1 MEHLLTNEELV
12 IRQSLPLKVKV
23 EMTKRRIEEFI
34 NEFGINGVYVSF
46 SGGIDSTALLHI
58 ARQVNSDIKAV
69 FLDTW
74 LEYPQIRQFVKQYEN
89 VDVIKPQKS
98 MKQIINESGWCFPSK
113 DVAECIEAYRRGLK

>member
-1 MEHLLTNEELV
+1 MEHFLTNEELA
-12 IRQSLPLKVKV
+12 IRQALPLEVKV

-46 SGGIDSTALLHI
+46 SGAIDSTVLLHI

-74 LEYPQIRQFVKQYEN
+74 LEYPQIRKFVKQYEN

-98 MKQIINESGWCFPSK
+98 MKQIITRKNISRTAKS
-113 DVAECIEAYRRGLK
+113 